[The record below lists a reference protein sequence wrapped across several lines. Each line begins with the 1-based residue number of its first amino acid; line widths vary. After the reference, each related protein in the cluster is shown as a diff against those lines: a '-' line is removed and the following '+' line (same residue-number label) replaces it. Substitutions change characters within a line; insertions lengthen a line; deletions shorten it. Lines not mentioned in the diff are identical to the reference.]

1 MGYERKTKTKSS
13 GFGKLGAIIETK
25 NGLSVILDDNVELE
39 VNGQKVTGKFI
50 NMEKPMVKYERM
62 LDKGAITEEEYAEKE
77 EKLSNGKTKY
87 ELSFSPKS
95 FE

>member
-1 MGYERKTKTKSS
+1 MGYERKPKKTT
-13 GFGKLGAIIETK
+13 GFVKLGSIIETK
-25 NGLSVILDDNVELE
+25 NGLCVVLNEEVELE

-62 LDKGAITEEEYAEKE
+62 LDKGLISEEEFAEKE
-77 EKLSNGKTKY
+77 EKLFNGKTKY